1 MSIKC
6 VHWALNDAPVEEPV
20 EVLILVA
27 MAERAADDGTTTYQ
41 SVATIASKARISVRT
56 CQTKLRKLEEA
67 GIIRRGDQQHTEHL
81 PSNRRPVV
89 YDLAVHLVRGAN
101 SAPQEIRGA
110 ESALRGANS
119 ELRGAEQST
128 LGVQLF
134 ADNSSLNSSLSD
146 SSKDS
151 GSAPKPQKQSSPV
164 PNPFIVTAELES
176 WAKMETPLADA
187 KRETPKF
194 VDHHTSEGN
203 RKKDWTAAW
212 RNWMR
217 NEQRYA
223 TERLQRQQQ
232 PQAQRPQYEA
242 PAKLG
247 LTYDG
252 WDEH

>member
-41 SVATIASKARISVRT
+41 AVATIARKARVSVRT
-56 CQTKLRKLEEA
+56 CQSRLRALEEA
-67 GIIRRGDQQHTEHL
+67 GIITRGDQSHTDHL
-81 PSNRRPVV
+81 PGNRRPVV
-89 YDLAVHLVRGAN
+89 YDLAVHKTRGAD
-101 SAPQEIRGA
+101 SAPQELRGA

-119 ELRGAEQST
+119 ELRGAEQGT

-134 ADNSSLNSSLSD
+134 ADNSSLNSSLLD

-151 GSAPKPQKQSSPV
+151 VSTPKPQKQNSPV

-176 WAKMETPLADA
+176 WAKMETPLADVR
-187 KRETPKF
+187 RETPKF

-217 NEQRYA
+217 NEQKYA

-232 PQAQRPQYEA
+232 PRVQRPQYEQ
-242 PAKLG
+242 PSKLG

-252 WDEH
+252 WD

>member
-56 CQTKLRKLEEA
+56 CQTKLRKLEDA
-67 GIIRRGDQQHTEHL
+67 GIISRGDQQHAAHL
-81 PSNRRPVV
+81 PGNRRPVV
-89 YDLAVHLVRGAN
+89 YDLAVHLSRGAD

-110 ESALRGANS
+110 ESALRGADS
-119 ELRGAEQST
+119 ELRGAEQGT

-151 GSAPKPQKQSSPV
+151 SAAKVSRLNLPV
-164 PNPFIVTAELES
+164 PDPFVVTEELVD
-176 WAKMETPLADA
+176 WAKMETPLVNTTL
-187 KRETPKF
+187 ETPKF
-194 VDHHTSEGN
+194 VDWHKSKGS
-203 RKKDWTAAW
+203 KYKDWTAAW

-217 NEQRYA
+217 NAQNYA
-223 TERLQRQQQ
+223 IRDAGTRQSPRQVV
-232 PQAQRPQYEA
+232 PESR
-242 PAKLG
+242 LG
-247 LTYDG
+247 LKYDE
-252 WDEH
+252 WD

>member
-41 SVATIASKARISVRT
+41 SVSTIASKARISVRT

-67 GIIRRGDQQHTEHL
+67 GIISRGDQQHAAHL
-81 PSNRRPVV
+81 PGNRRPVV
-89 YDLAVHLVRGAN
+89 YDLAVHLNRGAD

-110 ESALRGANS
+110 ESAIRGANS
-119 ELRGAEQST
+119 KVRGAEQGT
-128 LGVQLF
+128 LGVQLI
-134 ADNSSLNSSLSD
+134 ADNSSLNSSLLD

-151 GSAPKPQKQSSPV
+151 GAPKHQTYGSQV
-164 PNPFIVTAELES
+164 PDPFIVTAELEA

-187 KRETPKF
+187 RLETPKF
-194 VDHHTSEGN
+194 VDHHKSEGN

-217 NEQRYA
+217 KEHKWAQ
-223 TERLQRQQQ
+223 ERLQRSQ
-232 PQAQRPQYEA
+232 PNRVQYEK

-247 LTYDG
+247 LTYDD
-252 WDEH
+252 WED